1 MDGEWSAFSIK
12 NSPSFRLNMF
22 SSHKVLDRSFAEL
35 SSVHQLKVDK
45 SEKETAKAKA
55 DDERK
60 LDDAPSEISM
70 VFKSPAKLIK
80 LELLKEQAS
89 AKKSLLGGLF
99 GNDGGK
105 VVPLP
110 NAVLMEMSDT
120 HVIPLPKITG
130 GGYQVKCLPL
140 F

>member
-1 MDGEWSAFSIK
+1 MPKVISILLCLLFPLSALAHSPLSNVSPGDGA
-12 NSPSFRLNMF
+12 RL
-22 SSHKVLDRSFAEL
+22 E
-35 SSVHQLKVDK
+35 
-45 SEKETAKAKA
+45 
-55 DDERK
+55 
-60 LDDAPSEISM
+60 DAPAEISM

-99 GNDGGK
+99 GNDGGE

-130 GGYQVKCLPL
+130 GDYQVKWRAMGEDGHVIKGD
-140 F
+140 FVFTVDKN

>member
-1 MDGEWSAFSIK
+1 MPKVILILLCLLFPLSALAHSPLSNVSPGDGA
-12 NSPSFRLNMF
+12 RL
-22 SSHKVLDRSFAEL
+22 E
-35 SSVHQLKVDK
+35 
-45 SEKETAKAKA
+45 
-55 DDERK
+55 
-60 LDDAPSEISM
+60 DAPSEISM

-99 GNDGGK
+99 GNDGGE

-130 GGYQVKCLPL
+130 GDYQVKWRAMGEDGHVIKGD
-140 F
+140 FVFTVDKN

>member
-1 MDGEWSAFSIK
+1 MPKVILILLCLLFPLSALAHSPLSNVSPEDG
-12 NSPSFRLNMF
+12 
-22 SSHKVLDRSFAEL
+22 
-35 SSVHQLKVDK
+35 
-45 SEKETAKAKA
+45 T
-55 DDERK
+55 K

-99 GNDGGK
+99 GNDGGE

-130 GGYQVKCLPL
+130 GDYQVK
-140 F
+140 

>member
-1 MDGEWSAFSIK
+1 MPKAILILLCLLFPLSALAHSPLSNVSPEDG
-12 NSPSFRLNMF
+12 
-22 SSHKVLDRSFAEL
+22 
-35 SSVHQLKVDK
+35 
-45 SEKETAKAKA
+45 T
-55 DDERK
+55 K

-99 GNDGGK
+99 GNDGGE

-120 HVIPLPKITG
+120 HVIPLHKITG
-130 GGYQVKCLPL
+130 GDYQVKWRAMGEDGHVIKGD
-140 F
+140 FAFTVDKK